1 MSAGGDDELQEREA
15 MQRTELTKKTA
26 RNKGLVAAGAATAT
40 VLLALL
46 TPYFLIPGLPVT
58 LFFLY
63 RWLQFRAKWGLRF

>member
-1 MSAGGDDELQEREA
+1 VEVLASAKERA

-26 RNKGLVAAGAATAT
+26 RNKGLVALGSASAT
-40 VLLALL
+40 VLMAML
-46 TPYFLIPGLPVT
+46 TPYFLIPGLPLT